1 MQGNVS
7 LRNNIRREGALR
19 GAFSYSEVFHMSKD
33 DFEVVACKVLSY
45 LYACLKAG
53 AVPSEAKALEVSR
66 VGEVYFYAV
75 LSSLQSKGLVEPIRE
90 LRDMN
95 GDVVAIAGTLSITMD
110 RAAYLKDDGAM
121 RRVGRF
127 LGAAGSSPHSRG
139 ALDKD
144 RTAELAREIVELAEE
159 KGCNLLELKIAAES
173 VEKSTKAVLETKA
186 KDVYFFR
193 SDSSSAS

>member
-1 MQGNVS
+1 
-7 LRNNIRREGALR
+7 
-19 GAFSYSEVFHMSKD
+19 MSKD
-33 DFEVVACKVLSY
+33 DFEVVAYKVLSY

-110 RAAYLKDDGAM
+110 GAAYLKENGAM

-127 LGAAGSSPHSRG
+127 LGAAGSSPHARGARVDDLGAVGDLGIIPACAGSTGVLHRILYMVWDHPRMRGEHDGTEFGGIVDAESSPHARG
-139 ALDKD
+139 ALC
-144 RTAELAREIVELAEE
+144 R
-159 KGCNLLELKIAAES
+159 CLEQHVGVGIIPACAG
-173 VEKSTKAVLETKA
+173 STYL
-186 KDVYFFR
+186 FLC
-193 SDSSSAS
+193 

>member
-1 MQGNVS
+1 MQGNIS

-19 GAFSYSEVFHMSKD
+19 GAFSYSEVIHMSKD
-33 DFEVVACKVLSY
+33 DFEVVAYKVLSY

-66 VGEVYFYAV
+66 VGEVCFYAV

-110 RAAYLKDDGAM
+110 GAAYLKENGAM

-127 LGAAGSSPHSRG
+127 LGAAF
-139 ALDKD
+139 A
-144 RTAELAREIVELAEE
+144 AVVES
-159 KGCNLLELKIAAES
+159 AAEA
-173 VEKSTKAVLETKA
+173 TLAL
-186 KDVYFFR
+186 
-193 SDSSSAS
+193 